1 MSWGKAMWKL
11 YLFCWVLMI
20 GLLTT
25 MVYVFLK
32 YYNIL
37 DLVIIVGSLS
47 YIFGLLYLA
56 GKKISEEELDNE

>member
-20 GLLTT
+20 GLLIT
-25 MVYVFLK
+25 MGYVFLK
-32 YYNIL
+32 YYKIF
-37 DLVIIVGSLS
+37 DLVIIVVSLS

-56 GKKISEEELDNE
+56 GKKISKEELDND